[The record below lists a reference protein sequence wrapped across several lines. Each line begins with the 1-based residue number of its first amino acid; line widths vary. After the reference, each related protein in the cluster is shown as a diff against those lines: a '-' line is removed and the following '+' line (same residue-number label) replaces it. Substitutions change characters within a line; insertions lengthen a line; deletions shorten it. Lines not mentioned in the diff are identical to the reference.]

1 MVSVTSGNA
10 PLLLRSTLIY
20 APAIL
25 LTRLSALLLLAIAT
39 RLVDQTEFG
48 LLTLVVTI
56 GEMTDIAVTNWL
68 RISLLR
74 LGGKK
79 DVSRGSLLL
88 AGRVMAMTTV
98 VALAASAGAAVLVAP
113 DRWTDF
119 ALAVGFYLIAGAVGR
134 FALTVLQMQ
143 QRHST
148 YSMLEFLRAGLQLA
162 LPVLAIAVMPGSFL
176 AISLGSSLGVLIAG
190 LIGGALAWRK
200 VVAGPAPFTQREFFA
215 FGIPLVVMALVGFG
229 LNNAERLFLNGYYNA
244 GAVAIFAAA
253 YALAR
258 QPIDMV
264 ANAINMG
271 AFPEVVGK
279 FDAEGPA
286 AATALVSRLMAL
298 MVRLCLPVAALLVA
312 LGPYIT
318 AVVLPPD
325 YHGRVD
331 QLFAIIAF
339 SVLCANLTSFVYG
352 AVVHAHKRPWLLVL
366 ANGAGSI
373 ATIALS
379 LLLIPGMAETGA
391 ALALAGG
398 TLASLV
404 ACVIIS
410 ERLTPVPVPWRD
422 MGVSLGIA
430 TATGLVAS
438 LVGLGLAGA
447 PALVPLVAGG
457 AAGGATFLALNA
469 LVHPDETRTLTMRLR
484 NRLRSA

>member
-1 MVSVTSGNA
+1 M
-10 PLLLRSTLIY
+10 LLRSTLIY

-25 LTRLSALLLLAIAT
+25 LTRLSALLLLAVAT
-39 RLVDQTEFG
+39 RLVDQTEYG
-48 LLTLVVTI
+48 LLALVVTI
-56 GEMTDIAVTNWL
+56 GEMTDVAVTNWL

-79 DVSRGSLLL
+79 DVSRGSLAL
-88 AGRVMAMTTV
+88 AGRVMTMTTIL
-98 VALAASAGAAVLVAP
+98 ALAVSAGASVLVAP
-113 DRWTDF
+113 DRWVDF
-119 ALAVGFYLIAGAVGR
+119 ALAVGGYLVAGAIGR

-162 LPVLAIAVMPGSFL
+162 LPVLAITILPGSFL
-176 AISLGSSLGVLIAG
+176 AISLGSSLGVLVAG
-190 LIGGALAWRK
+190 LVAGALAWRK
-200 VVAGPAPFTQREFFA
+200 VIDGPAPFTQREFFA
-215 FGIPLVVMALVGFG
+215 FGVPLVVMALVGFG

-244 GAVAIFAAA
+244 GAVAVFAAA

-286 AATALVSRLMAL
+286 SAAALVSRLMAL
-298 MVRLCLPVAALLVA
+298 MMRLCLPVAALLVA

-318 AVVLPPD
+318 AVVLPSD
-325 YHGRVD
+325 YHGHVD

-352 AVVHAHKRPWLLVL
+352 AVVHAHKKPWLLVL
-366 ANGAGSI
+366 ANGAGSV
-373 ATIALS
+373 ATIGLS
-379 LLLIPGMAETGA
+379 VLLIPGLAEMGA

-398 TLASLV
+398 TLATLI

-410 ERLTPVPVPWRD
+410 EKLTPVQVPWGD
-422 MGVSLGIA
+422 MGISLGIA
-430 TATGLVAS
+430 VVTGLAAAMVSAS
-438 LVGLGLAGA
+438 LAEA
-447 PALVPLVAGG
+447 PALMPLTAGGTAGG
-457 AAGGATFLALNA
+457 AIFLGLNA
-469 LVHPDETRTLTMRLR
+469 LVHPAETRALTLRLR

>member
-1 MVSVTSGNA
+1 M
-10 PLLLRSTLIY
+10 LLRSTLIY

-39 RLVDQTEFG
+39 RLIDQTEYG

-88 AGRVMAMTTV
+88 AGRVMVMSTA
-98 VALAASAGAAVLVAP
+98 VALVASAGASVLVAP
-113 DRWTDF
+113 DRWVDF
-119 ALAVGFYLIAGAVGR
+119 ALAVGGYLIAGAVGR
-134 FALTVLQMQ
+134 LALTVLQMQ

-148 YSMLEFLRAGLQLA
+148 YSMLEFVRGGLQLV
-162 LPVLAIAVMPGSFL
+162 LPVLAIMVMPGSFL
-176 AISLGSSLGVLIAG
+176 SISLGSSLGVLIAG
-190 LIGGALAWRK
+190 LIAGILAWRK
-200 VVAGPAPFTQREFFA
+200 VIMGPATFTQREFFA
-215 FGIPLVVMALVGFG
+215 FGVPLVVMALVGFG

-244 GAVAIFAAA
+244 GAVAVFAAA

-271 AFPEVVGK
+271 AFPEVVGQ
-279 FDAEGPA
+279 FDADGPA

-298 MVRLCLPVAALLVA
+298 MMRLCLPVAALLVA

-318 AVVLPPD
+318 AVVLPAD

-366 ANGAGSI
+366 ANGTGSI
-373 ATIALS
+373 ATIGLS
-379 LLLIPGMAETGA
+379 LLLIPGMAEMGA

-398 TLASLV
+398 MLASLV
-404 ACVIIS
+404 ACVNIS
-410 ERLTPVPVPWRD
+410 ERLTPVRVPWRD
-422 MGVSLGIA
+422 LGVSLGIA
-430 TATGLVAS
+430 AATGLVA
-438 LVGLGLAGA
+438 LVASAGLSDA
-447 PALVPLVAGG
+447 PALVPLLAGGTAGG
-457 AAGGATFLALNA
+457 AMFLVLNA
-469 LVHPDETRTLTMRLR
+469 LVHPGETWALTLRLR
-484 NRLRSA
+484 KRLSRA

>member
-1 MVSVTSGNA
+1 M
-10 PLLLRSTLIY
+10 
-20 APAIL
+20 
-25 LTRLSALLLLAIAT
+25 LTRLSALLLLAVAT
-39 RLVDQTEFG
+39 RLVDQTEYG

-56 GEMTDIAVTNWL
+56 GEMTDMAVTNWL
-68 RISLLR
+68 RIALLR
-74 LGGKK
+74 LGGKG

-88 AGRVMAMTTV
+88 AGRVMTV
-98 VALAASAGAAVLVAP
+98 ATIVALAVSAGASLLVAP
-113 DRWTDF
+113 DRWIDF
-119 ALAVGFYLIAGAVGR
+119 ALAVGAYLVAGTVGR

-148 YSMLEFLRAGLQLA
+148 YSMLEFLRAGLQLV
-162 LPVLAIAVMPGSFL
+162 LPVLAIIILPGSFL
-176 AISLGSSLGVLIAG
+176 SISLGSSLGVLIAG
-190 LIGGALAWRK
+190 LVAGALAWRK
-200 VVAGPAPFTQREFFA
+200 VVSGPAPFTQRDFFA
-215 FGIPLVVMALVGFG
+215 FGVPLVVMALVGFG

-244 GAVAIFAAA
+244 GAVAIFAAG

-279 FDAEGPA
+279 FDAEGPV

-298 MVRLCLPVAALLVA
+298 MMRLCLPVAALLVA
-312 LGPYIT
+312 LGPNIT

-331 QLFAIIAF
+331 QLFGIIAF
-339 SVLCANLTSFVYG
+339 SVLCSNLTSFVYG

-366 ANGAGSI
+366 ANGVGSI
-373 ATIALS
+373 GTIVLS
-379 LLLIPGMAETGA
+379 LLLIPTLAETGA

-398 TLASLV
+398 TMASLV

-410 ERLTPVPVPWRD
+410 EKLTPVPVPWRD
-422 MGVSLGIA
+422 MAISLGIA
-430 TATGLVAS
+430 AATGLAAAAAS
-438 LVGLGLAGA
+438 AGLREA
-447 PALVPLVAGG
+447 PALLTLAGGG
-457 AAGGATFLALNA
+457 AAGGAVFLALNA
-469 LVHPDETRTLTMRLR
+469 LAHPDGTRALATKVR